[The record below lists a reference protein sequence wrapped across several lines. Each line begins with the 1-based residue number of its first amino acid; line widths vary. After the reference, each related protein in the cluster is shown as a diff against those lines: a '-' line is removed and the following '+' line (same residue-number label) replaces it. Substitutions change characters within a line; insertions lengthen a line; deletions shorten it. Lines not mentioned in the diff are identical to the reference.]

1 MISQLTTRLHLN
13 SSQFLRS
20 NHILAILAADDNV
33 VSYRLV
39 VPLLLPLL
47 LLLLLS
53 PPNCTHHFDLY
64 S

>member
-20 NHILAILAADDNV
+20 NHILAILAADGNV

-47 LLLLLS
+47 LLLLS